1 MQKGLV
7 LLMFCC
13 IAITQ
18 LISSIFLH
26 CTCILIYPICQS
38 SSQSLKI
45 KRKLQKNVWGS
56 CWASWLICT
65 AQWQLDYTALLKP
78 SQMSKK
84 LKQTIFLNMMTFIEM
99 ILGVE
104 GGPPIRSGIEK
115 VAGNS
120 SNVCYRRVST
130 KAKASTVYC
139 FLREPGKQNRKET
152 ICEARSWWKNYYLQ
166 SCFTCPALL
175 SVCLTSR
182 VLVKTKA
189 KMGTV
194 CYMTQAKGRT
204 DPQDRQTC
212 AFLLGYEWCCS
223 PIAQCHYSKQTL

>member
-45 KRKLQKNVWGS
+45 KRKLQKNVWGN

-65 AQWQLDYTALLKP
+65 AQWQLDYTALLKS

-84 LKQTIFLNMMTFIEM
+84 LKQTIFLNMMTHRDDP
-99 ILGVE
+99 GS
-104 GGPPIRSGIEK
+104 GGWASHQVRYWESCLAIPVMFATEESVPKQRLAQFTASYGNLENRTERKQSVRLDPGEK
-115 VAGNS
+115 ITTCSHVLP
-120 SNVCYRRVST
+120 V
-130 KAKASTVYC
+130 
-139 FLREPGKQNRKET
+139 LP
-152 ICEARSWWKNYYLQ
+152 
-166 SCFTCPALL
+166 SCL
-175 SVCLTSR
+175 SVW
-182 VLVKTKA
+182 
-189 KMGTV
+189 
-194 CYMTQAKGRT
+194 
-204 DPQDRQTC
+204 
-212 AFLLGYEWCCS
+212 LLGYW
-223 PIAQCHYSKQTL
+223 